1 MRYRIELLEKMLDRK
16 YKTIKT
22 YLSRAEFSH
31 IIIETFTHG
40 KYVVNIT
47 EHDILRLRDL
57 ITRRS
62 TNKYKKIK

>member
-16 YKTIKT
+16 YKTIEI

-31 IIIETFTHG
+31 VKIETFAHG